1 MLSAFAN
8 IWHFNIRAESGFVR
22 DSIMN
27 SMENEAYAIA
37 VAQRAPY
44 KLLAT
49 SDLVNKT
56 NSELALAAGKTLGT
70 TITSLITITSR

>member
-1 MLSAFAN
+1 
-8 IWHFNIRAESGFVR
+8 
-22 DSIMN
+22 MN
-27 SMENEAYAIA
+27 SMENEEYAIA

-44 KLLAT
+44 KLLAS

-70 TITSLITITSR
+70 TITSLIRITSR